1 MNEHRAISLLIE
13 FSLFV
18 ILVVL
23 NWQNPQNISKCFE
36 ICLSLR
42 QELAQVAR
50 FGGQAQKQG
59 AGRVAQARGR
69 THARMCHQAGVA
81 MGIGGL

>member
-1 MNEHRAISLLIE
+1 MNEHRAMSLLIE

-23 NWQNPQNISKCFE
+23 NWQNPQNISKCFG

-50 FGGQAQKQG
+50 FGGQAQKRG
-59 AGRVAQARGR
+59 AERVTQARG
-69 THARMCHQAGVA
+69 
-81 MGIGGL
+81 